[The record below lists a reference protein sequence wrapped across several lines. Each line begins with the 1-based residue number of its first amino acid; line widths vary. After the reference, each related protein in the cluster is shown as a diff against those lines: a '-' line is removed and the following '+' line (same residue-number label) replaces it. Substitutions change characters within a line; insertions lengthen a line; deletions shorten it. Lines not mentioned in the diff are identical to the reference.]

1 MVTSFFKVKR
11 VQWLLVKEMSV
22 IGRDY
27 YFEGRSQPGVSE
39 DVWRPDDAVEVVP
52 LALCVF
58 DGDGAPEAL
67 HPKIS
72 VENIWPYCDSVQQPT
87 DSEIVL

>member
-11 VQWLLVKEMSV
+11 VQWPLVKEMSV

-27 YFEGRSQPGVSE
+27 YFEGWSQPGVSK

-52 LALCVF
+52 LALCVC

-67 HPKIS
+67 HSKIS
-72 VENIWPYCDSVQQPT
+72 VANIWPYCDSFQQPT